1 LFLERQEKEICMP
14 TKRPRIY
21 RRSMPVQ
28 SLSQPLPFD
37 NDLEAALASDTAYS
51 KPSLCYSAKA
61 YTERPE
67 VALMRAV
74 LADALDCFQKQF
86 RPGGEREAQRLA
98 REAEEWFFADDYN
111 SLFSFVHISAV
122 LGLDPEYIRRGL
134 KRWRQVQSREKNSH
148 SAS

>member
-1 LFLERQEKEICMP
+1 MS

-28 SLSQPLPFD
+28 SLSLPLHD
-37 NDLEAALASDTAYS
+37 DREMGSETLADGTVLS
-51 KPSLCYSAKA
+51 KQSLCYSIKA

-74 LADALDCFQKQF
+74 LADALDCFQKQS
-86 RPGGEREAQRLA
+86 RPGEREDQRLA
-98 REAEEWFFADDYN
+98 REAEEWFFTDNYN
-111 SLFSFVHISAV
+111 CLFSFDHICAV

-134 KRWRQVQSREKNSH
+134 KRWRQDHPRENNGH

>member
-1 LFLERQEKEICMP
+1 MS

-28 SLSQPLPFD
+28 PLSQPLPFQD
-37 NDLEAALASDTAYS
+37 DLTEVLAGDTVQT
-51 KPSLCYSAKA
+51 KQSLCYSVKA
-61 YTERPE
+61 YAERPE

-86 RPGGEREAQRLA
+86 RPGEREAQRLA
-98 REAEEWFFADDYN
+98 QEAEEWFFADDYN
-111 SLFSFVHISAV
+111 SLFSFVHICGV
-122 LGLDPEYIRRGL
+122 LGLDPAYIRRGL
-134 KRWRQVQSREKNSH
+134 KRWRQDHLREKANH